1 MSSKS
6 SDVYESATFS
16 YLLIELLVAPLS
28 STSYYYT
35 IGTFVAGVT
44 GFYLSFSAYFAFHSC
59 IILNSS
65 IYFFSSSSIFA
76 LIFSFSSLPSLRS
89 FSSIIVFGFSY
100 KTLGSL
106 SPSTWYVID
115 LPNLTSFLLFAAFSK
130 SSLVVLSEDFDCS
143 LFLSSYFSSS
153 VFFSKGFDGIV
164 TTFTLLKSK
173 STLAYGSFDAP
184 APPIAPPSEPA
195 PN

>member
-1 MSSKS
+1 MCMNPQLFLIYSLNCSSLHS
-6 SDVYESATFS
+6 LQHHTTI
-16 YLLIELLVAPLS
+16 LLELLLQVLLAL
-28 STSYYYT
+28 
-35 IGTFVAGVT
+35 
-44 GFYLSFSAYFAFHSC
+44 FYLFQLTLLS
-59 IILNSS
+59 ILNSS
-65 IYFFSSSSIFA
+65 ICFFSSSSIFA